1 MSNFIRKKINPEKSL
16 GEILKS
22 VRKKKEI
29 TLDQAEEE
37 TKVRKKYLRAL
48 EEGRYDELP
57 GNVYALGFLVKYL
70 DFLDLDK
77 GKLTLRFKMECGEA
91 VRDKRLMPKRRIS
104 EPLFFLTQKMVV
116 VVVVVLAIL
125 GILGYIVYSVRA
137 ITTAPNLAISS
148 PSQEQVLKEDKVN
161 IIGKTDIG
169 ITLLINN
176 QTILLDGNGNF
187 NQQVK
192 LNPGLNTFE
201 IKAISQLKK
210 ETVKQIKI
218 LAQF

>member
-22 VRKKKEI
+22 ARKKKEI

-37 TKVRKKYLRAL
+37 TKVRVKYLRAL

-57 GNVYALGFLVKYL
+57 GNVYTLGFLVKYL
-70 DFLDLDK
+70 DFLELDK
-77 GKLTLRFKMECGEA
+77 GKFIQRFKMEYSET
-91 VRDKRLMPKRRIS
+91 VKEKRLMPNRRMK
-104 EPLFFLTQKMVV
+104 EPFFFLTGKTVMILAVF
-116 VVVVVLAIL
+116 LAIV
-125 GILGYIVYSVRA
+125 GILGYIIYNVRA
-137 ITTAPNLAISS
+137 ITTAPNLVISS
-148 PSQEQVLKEDKVN
+148 PSQEQVLKEDKVS
-161 IIGKTDIG
+161 IIGKTDPE

-176 QTILLDGNGNF
+176 QTIVLDGNGNF

-201 IKAISQLKK
+201 IKAINQLKK
-210 ETVKQIKI
+210 ETVKQIRI

>member
-1 MSNFIRKKINPEKSL
+1 MKDFIRKKINPEKSL
-16 GEILKS
+16 GEILKLA
-22 VRKKKEI
+22 RKKKEV

-37 TKVRKKYLRAL
+37 TKVRVKYLRAL

-57 GNVYALGFLVKYL
+57 GNIYALGFLTKYL
-70 DFLDLDK
+70 DFLELDK
-77 GKLTLRFKMECGEA
+77 GKLTQRFKMECGEA
-91 VRDKRLMPKRRIS
+91 VKEKRLMPNRRMK
-104 EPLFFLTQKMVV
+104 EPFFFLTGKTVTVLVV
-116 VVVVVLAIL
+116 FLVIV
-125 GILGYIVYSVRA
+125 GILGYIIYNVRA
-137 ITTAPNLAISS
+137 ITTAPNLVISS

-161 IIGKTDIG
+161 IIGKTDPA

-176 QTILLDGNGNF
+176 QTIVLDGNGNF

-210 ETVKQIKI
+210 ETVKQIRI

>member
-1 MSNFIRKKINPEKSL
+1 MKDFIRKKINPEKSL

-22 VRKKKEI
+22 ARKKKEI

-37 TKVRKKYLRAL
+37 TKVRRKYLRAL

-57 GNVYALGFLVKYL
+57 GNVYTLGFLAKYL
-70 DFLDLDK
+70 DFLDLDEAK
-77 GKLTLRFKMECGEA
+77 FTLRFKMECGET
-91 VRDKRLMPKRRIS
+91 VKEKRLMPTRRMK
-104 EPLFFLTQKMVV
+104 EPFFFLTGKTIAVV
-116 VVVVVLAIL
+116 AVFLVIV
-125 GILGYIVYSVRA
+125 GILGYIIYNVRA
-137 ITTAPNLAISS
+137 ITTAPNLVISS
-148 PSQEQVLKEDKVN
+148 PNQEQVLKEDRVN
-161 IIGKTDIG
+161 IIGKTDSG

>member
-1 MSNFIRKKINPEKSL
+1 MSNFIRKKIEPEKSL

-22 VRKKKEI
+22 ARKKKEI

-37 TKVRKKYLRAL
+37 TKVRVKYLRAL

-57 GNVYALGFLVKYL
+57 GNIYALGFLTKYL
-70 DFLDLDK
+70 DFLELDK
-77 GKLTLRFKMECGEA
+77 GKLTQRFKMECGEA
-91 VRDKRLMPKRRIS
+91 VKEKRLMPNRRMK
-104 EPLFFLTQKMVV
+104 EPLFFLTGKT
-116 VVVVVLAIL
+116 VVVLAAFLVIV
-125 GILGYIVYSVRA
+125 GILGYIIYNVRA
-137 ITTAPNLAISS
+137 LTTAPNLVISS

-161 IIGKTDIG
+161 IIGKTDPE

-176 QTILLDGNGNF
+176 QTIALDGNGNF
-187 NQQVK
+187 SQQVK

-210 ETVKQIKI
+210 ETVKQIRI

>member
-1 MSNFIRKKINPEKSL
+1 VSNFIRKKINPEKSL

>member
-22 VRKKKEI
+22 ARKKKEI

-57 GNVYALGFLVKYL
+57 GNVYTLGFLVKYL
-70 DFLDLDK
+70 EFLDLDEAK
-77 GKLTLRFKMECGEA
+77 FTQRFKMECDQTVKE
-91 VRDKRLMPKRRIS
+91 KRLMPTRRMK
-104 EPLFFLTQKMVV
+104 EPFFFLTGKTIAVV
-116 VVVVVLAIL
+116 AVFLVIV
-125 GILGYIVYSVRA
+125 GILGYIVYNVRA
-137 ITTAPNLAISS
+137 ITTAPNLVISS
-148 PSQEQVLKEDKVN
+148 PSQEQILKEDKVN
-161 IIGKTDIG
+161 IIGKTDSG